1 MSSAPAPRHQTITL
15 VTRMRPG
22 TAPWNRALFLGTRL
36 FPRLIG
42 IAKLGSVHTTRWS
55 VLTRIPYNG
64 RPQVRARPQRP
75 VLLWESDY
83 TGLVG
88 PYVAA
93 FVRVLPLQIGL
104 TWRTSYGFPGTRSIT
119 PLSAYIERSS
129 VAPSYA
135 WAACPQAS
143 ERMVTSGLA
152 VAREH
157 ALLRAAAADARLPDS
172 GFRAVYEG
180 FLRRRQAD
188 L

>member
-1 MSSAPAPRHQTITL
+1 MSTASTARHRTITL

-22 TAPWNRALFLGTRL
+22 TPIYNRVLFVGSSL

-42 IAKLGSVHTTRWS
+42 IGKLGTVHTTRWS

-64 RPQVRARPQRP
+64 PPQVRARPHRP

-83 TGLVG
+83 TGLTE
-88 PYVAA
+88 PYISA

-104 TWRTSYGFPGTRSIT
+104 TWRTSYGFPGTRAIT
-119 PLSAYIERSS
+119 PLSAYIARSA
-129 VAPSYA
+129 VEPSYA
-135 WAACPQAS
+135 WAACPDAS
-143 ERMVTSGLA
+143 EGMVTSGLA

-157 ALLRAAAADARLPDS
+157 ALLRAAAADQALSDS
-172 GFRAVYEG
+172 AFRAVYRG